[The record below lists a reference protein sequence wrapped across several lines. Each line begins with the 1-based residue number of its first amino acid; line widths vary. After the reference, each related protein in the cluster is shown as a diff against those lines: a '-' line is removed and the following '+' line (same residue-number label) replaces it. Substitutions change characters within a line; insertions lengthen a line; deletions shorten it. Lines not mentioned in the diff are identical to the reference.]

1 MNALTPP
8 AVGNPR
14 FDEAWLE
21 RVEWQCLDQAGE
33 LTRWQVSDT
42 LAGRRWLVVRASR
55 RASLWELARLDREY
69 ALGASLGE
77 GWAVTPLAHLSSAEG
92 PLLVLDDD
100 GGRPLSS
107 FATLA
112 MSLERFLQL
121 AIAASA
127 TLAQLHRHGLVHR
140 DIRPE
145 NLILEAD
152 GSVRL
157 TGFAFA
163 MSPSGK
169 PDEAPPLPDCCL
181 AYLPP
186 EQTVSPRGD
195 LYALGV
201 TFFQLLTGRL
211 PFSASDPVRWLHQH
225 VAVTAP
231 TLNAYRPGLPAALD
245 DLLAWLMAK
254 QPGQRPDTAHQLE
267 TELRRCLNE
276 WRERGSIRR
285 TTPLAASSDGDPLV
299 GRDAE
304 LATLRAAVARLHQ
317 GLGGT
322 VLIGGEPG
330 IGKTALVRRLCREQ
344 TGDDLLFA
352 HGKCEQ
358 SRRRQPYAVLCA
370 ALASLFARL
379 AGEAPEEVQRW
390 GMHLREALGH
400 NGGLLVRLLP
410 ELEWLTGPLPAP
422 VDSPPVSEARRHLHG
437 LLQHLLTCLVG
448 REQSLLLFLDDVQWI
463 DPETQ
468 SFLVE
473 LAPSNFDRLLLI
485 AAYRNH
491 QAAGREL
498 DALLARCRSFG
509 ARTQE
514 LTLTP
519 LTVADIVALLPAE
532 LNLPSDDAE
541 LLAQRL
547 SRRGNGNPLYLAQL
561 VALLHETDWV
571 AGDTAQLEDVAE
583 LLQLRLARLPECTR
597 DALTALALLG
607 NHTPLAHLAAVCD
620 CQPAQLL
627 NRLRPAMRAGLI
639 LEDHEG
645 FSFTHDK
652 IWESAKARLPQSLR
666 RTMAAEFAAALLRLL
681 ATDAEPEA
689 VYRVAA
695 QVLRAVDAPLQDAQ
709 RVAFTALLVRAAR
722 LAISAAAAATALDY
736 LGPAQQ
742 LATSG
747 ADTEAER
754 EIALLT
760 VQALILSADYSA
772 AEAYAATL
780 LDATQASLQRA
791 GLYRLRCEIRSLC
804 GDYAGAVETAAQ
816 GLAELGVRLP
826 LEATAGD
833 AAQAWQALQHA
844 LGERSPE
851 LFASLPESHNPDIQA
866 IIELLAA
873 VVIPG
878 SFIRPGLMLLCTC
891 RIASL
896 SLEFGMSTAAVQA
909 LAWLGVAC
917 AHHFDHY
924 QLGFQFAACA
934 RRLADQPQHAASRT
948 AVLVALDQVSVWTRP
963 LPFALECAESAFRA
977 SLAQGSPSF
986 ACYANN
992 HIVSDLLVL
1001 GAPIERMLR
1010 QIDAGLSMARNL
1022 EFIDAQSILHAQARY
1037 IRRLAG
1043 DHAGS
1048 VPIPPYTELAERVAR
1063 SSMGPLHFWWQ
1074 LFEGLLRFLE
1084 GDFAEAAQHLDKAWS
1099 LTWSAP
1105 AHIHLIDLAL
1115 FSVLNRAALQTATG
1129 CAQAFEPPMQRL
1141 RLWAELNP
1149 RYFSDRLALAE
1160 AELLRL
1166 EGRSLEAL
1174 QRYEEAI
1181 AKAEHCG
1188 AIHIKGLAHE
1198 LSARC
1203 HQSLGLQ
1210 VGFRTHLRHAR
1221 DAWQRWGARALAQ
1234 QLENEHAF
1242 LREAQP
1248 TAQALTAS
1256 QQLDLLS
1263 ITRACQALSR
1273 QIEPS
1278 ALIETLLTNAT
1289 LHAGATYAALLLSE
1303 ADGLRV
1309 AAVGLATSRGI
1320 DVQLEPPPAAGAAA
1334 PLSLVRQVMRCG
1346 EPQVMA
1352 GAEALRRFGEDA
1364 YLARVEHGSLMC
1376 VPLLKQN
1383 EAIGALYLENC
1394 LTQGAFE
1401 PARVDVL
1408 ELLAA
1413 QAAISLSTARLYG
1426 NLLAENQR
1434 RRESE
1439 STLQRTQALM
1449 AIGQAVNRYGTFL
1462 WRHQTEPSFWSP
1474 QLITE
1479 LGLPVSPDDGHL
1491 HDPAVLV
1498 HADDRVRF
1506 VRVLNEAR
1514 EQLHPFRLECRTVAL
1529 DGSPRYLELA
1539 GEPDGEAFIGVVC
1552 DISERRQAEAALRSA
1567 RAELDRTS
1575 QATMLGE
1582 LAASIAHE
1590 INQPLASILS
1600 NAGASLRWLDRPQ
1613 PAIADAVEGLQDIL
1627 DEGQR
1632 AADIVRAMR
1641 TLARKKPLQRK
1652 PVALERV
1659 ILQVLAITRAE
1670 LEDKHVALGLEL
1682 TPPIPVL
1689 GDAIQLQQVL
1699 RNLIVNALEA
1709 MQALP
1714 PSMRHLYIQAVAVGS
1729 DMLVIV
1735 EDSGPGVPADK
1746 LGKVFQAFFSTKPA
1760 GMGMGLAICAS
1771 IISAHGGVLG
1781 ATRGRHDESLFFFTL
1796 PLQQD

>member
-1 MNALTPP
+1 MNAISP
-8 AVGNPR
+8 ALVGNPR

-21 RVEWQCLDQAGE
+21 RLEWQCLDQAGE
-33 LTRWQVSDT
+33 LSRWQVSD
-42 LAGRRWLVVRASR
+42 AGAARRWLVVRASN

-77 GWAVTPLAHLSSAEG
+77 NWAVTPLALLSSAEG
-92 PLLVLDDD
+92 PLLILDDD
-100 GGRPLSS
+100 GGRPFSS
-107 FATLA
+107 FANLA
-112 MSLERFLQL
+112 LSLERFLQL

-127 TLAQLHRHGLVHR
+127 ALAQLHRHGLVHR

-145 NLILEAD
+145 NLILAAD

-157 TGFAFA
+157 TGLAFA
-163 MSPSGK
+163 MPPDGGK
-169 PDEAPPLPDCCL
+169 DEAPPLPDCCL

-186 EQTVSPRGD
+186 EQSLSIRGD

-225 VAVTAP
+225 VAVTVP
-231 TLNAYRPGLPAALD
+231 TLSTYRPGLPAALD
-245 DLLAWLMAK
+245 ELFAWLLAK
-254 QPGQRPDTAHQLE
+254 QPGQRPDSAHQLE
-267 TELRRCLNE
+267 AELRRCLNE
-276 WRERGSIRR
+276 WRETGTVRR
-285 TTPLAASSDGDPLV
+285 ATPLTATSDGDLLV

-304 LATLRAAVARLHQ
+304 LAVLQAAVARLRQ

-322 VLIGGEPG
+322 VLLGGEPG
-330 IGKTALVRRLCREQ
+330 IGKTSLVRRLCREQ
-344 TGDDLLFA
+344 LGATLLFA

-358 SRRRQPYAVLCA
+358 SRRHQPYAALCA

-379 AGEAPEEVQRW
+379 AGETPGDAQRW

-400 NGGLLVRLLP
+400 NAGLLARLIP
-410 ELEWLTGPLPAP
+410 ELEWLTGPLPSPANA
-422 VDSPPVSEARRHLHG
+422 PPVSEARRHLHG
-437 LLQHLLTCLVG
+437 LLLRLLASLAG
-448 REQSLLLFLDDVQWI
+448 RQQPLLLFLDDVQWI
-463 DPETQ
+463 DQETQ
-468 SFLVE
+468 SFLDE
-473 LAPSNFDRLLLI
+473 LAPSNFDQLLLI

-491 QAAGREL
+491 ETASAEL
-498 DALLARCRSFG
+498 EALLARCRSLG
-509 ARTQE
+509 ARTVE
-514 LTLTP
+514 LALAP
-519 LTVADIVALLPAE
+519 LALGDILALLPAE
-532 LNLPSDDAE
+532 LNLPADEAA

-547 SRRGNGNPLYLAQL
+547 SQRGNGNPLYLAQL
-561 VALLHETDWV
+561 AALLRESEWTV
-571 AGDTAQLEDVAE
+571 GDTAQLDDVAE
-583 LLQLRLARLPECTR
+583 LLQLRLERLPDFTR
-597 DALTALALLG
+597 ATLGALALLG

-627 NRLRPAMRAGLI
+627 NRLRPAMRAGLV
-639 LEDHEG
+639 LEDQEG

-652 IWESAKARLPQSLR
+652 VWESAKASLPQPLR
-666 RTMAAEFAAALLRLL
+666 HTMAVEFATALLQLL
-681 ATDAEPEA
+681 ADDADPEA

-695 QVLRAVDAPLQDAQ
+695 QVLRAAEVPLQEPQ
-709 RVAFTALLVRAAR
+709 RTAFVTLLIRAAR
-722 LAISAAAAATALDY
+722 LAIDAAAASTALDY
-736 LGPAQQ
+736 LGQAQR
-742 LATSG
+742 LA
-747 ADTEAER
+747 ADGTDVEVAR
-754 EIALLT
+754 ELALLK
-760 VQALILSADYSA
+760 VQALILSADYCA
-772 AEAYAATL
+772 AEEHAAAL
-780 LDATQASLQRA
+780 LDSTSASLQRA
-791 GLYRLRCEIRSLC
+791 GLYRQRCEIRSLC
-804 GDYAGAVETAAQ
+804 GDYAGAVKTAAL
-816 GLAELGVRLP
+816 GLAELGVTLP
-826 LEATAGD
+826 LEAPKGYAE
-833 AAQAWQALQHA
+833 QAWQALQHA
-844 LGERSPE
+844 MGERSPE
-851 LFASLPESHNPDIQA
+851 RFVSLPEITNPDIQA
-866 IIELLAA
+866 VIELLAA

-878 SFIRPGLMLLCTC
+878 SFIQPELMLLSTC

-896 SLEFGMSTAAVQA
+896 SLEFGMSTPAVQA

-917 AHHFDHY
+917 AHHFDRY
-924 QLGFQFAACA
+924 QLGFQFAASA
-934 RRLADQPQHAASRT
+934 RRLADQPQHAGSRT

-1010 QIDAGLSMARNL
+1010 QIDAGLGMARNL

-1048 VPIPPYTELAERVAR
+1048 VPIPPYAELAERVAR

-1084 GDFAEAAQHLDKAWS
+1084 GDFAEAALHLDKAWG

-1129 CAQAFEPPMQRL
+1129 RTQAFDQPMQRL

-1166 EGRSLEAL
+1166 QGRSLEAL

-1198 LSARC
+1198 LAARG
-1203 HQSLGLQ
+1203 HQALGLQ
-1210 VGFRTHLRHAR
+1210 VGSRTHLRHAR
-1221 DAWQRWGARALAQ
+1221 DAWRRWGAHTLAQ
-1234 QLENEHAF
+1234 QLEDEHAF
-1242 LREAQP
+1242 LRELQP
-1248 TAQALTAS
+1248 TVQALPAS
-1256 QQLDLLS
+1256 QQLDMLS
-1263 ITRACQALSR
+1263 ITHACQALSR
-1273 QIEPS
+1273 QIEPD
-1278 ALIETLLTNAT
+1278 ALIETLLANAAV
-1289 LHAGATYAALLLSE
+1289 HAGATYTALLLNE
-1303 ADGLRV
+1303 GDGLRV
-1309 AAVGLATSRGI
+1309 AAVGLAGSHGI
-1320 DVQLEPPPAAGAAA
+1320 DVQLQPPPAAGAAA
-1334 PLSLVRQVMRCG
+1334 PLSLVRQVMRCR
-1346 EPQVMA
+1346 EPLLMA

-1364 YLARVEHGSLMC
+1364 YLARVEHGSLLC

-1383 EAIGALYLENC
+1383 EVIGALYLENC

-1426 NLLAENQR
+1426 DLLAENQR

-1449 AIGQAVNRYGTFL
+1449 AIGQAVSRYGTFL
-1462 WRHQTEPSFWSP
+1462 WRPQAESSFWSP
-1474 QLITE
+1474 RLIAE
-1479 LGLPVSPDDGHL
+1479 LGLPVPAGDGHL
-1491 HDPAVLV
+1491 VDPAVLV
-1498 HADDRVRF
+1498 HADDRARF
-1506 VRVLNEAR
+1506 SRVLSEAR
-1514 EQLHPFRLECRTVAL
+1514 SQLQPFRLECRTVAL

-1552 DISERRQAEAALRSA
+1552 DISERRQTEAALRSA

-1613 PAIADAVEGLQDIL
+1613 PAISDAVEGLQDIL
-1627 DEGQR
+1627 GEGQR

-1641 TLARKKPLQRK
+1641 TLARRKPLQRK

-1659 ILQVLAITRAE
+1659 IRQVLDITRAE
-1670 LEDKHVALGLEL
+1670 LEDKHVTLNLEL

-1709 MQALP
+1709 MQTLP
-1714 PSMRHLYIQAVAVGS
+1714 PSMRHLYIQVIAMGS
-1729 DMLVIV
+1729 DLLVIV
-1735 EDSGPGVPADK
+1735 EDSGPGVPPDK
-1746 LGKVFQAFFSTKPA
+1746 LNKVFQAFFSTKPS

-1796 PLQQD
+1796 PLQQG